1 MAGTQVDFLWLPRC
15 RTITGA
21 IIRGAKIRAAFDD
34 LRWRLSRRNP
44 HLQYARSAWID
55 RLFRGMTWHI
65 PVARPLP
72 NVTDHVV
79 KSVPI
84 GWEAAYRRDACI
96 TVLFSIVDRKD
107 ALPGIGDGLAI
118 FIEGLT
124 PVLTLVAAATR

>member
-1 MAGTQVDFLWLPRC
+1 
-15 RTITGA
+15 
-21 IIRGAKIRAAFDD
+21 
-34 LRWRLSRRNP
+34 
-44 HLQYARSAWID
+44 
-55 RLFRGMTWHI
+55 MTWHI

-118 FIEGLT
+118 LIEGLT
-124 PVLTLVAAATR
+124 PVLTLVPAAAGGIFPLGFGRKLAPEPVRVGKRILIGHMDNGMVLFTLDR

>member
-1 MAGTQVDFLWLPRC
+1 
-15 RTITGA
+15 
-21 IIRGAKIRAAFDD
+21 
-34 LRWRLSRRNP
+34 
-44 HLQYARSAWID
+44 
-55 RLFRGMTWHI
+55 MTWHI

-96 TVLFSIVDRKD
+96 TVLFSIIDRKD

-118 FIEGLT
+118 LIEGLT
-124 PVLTLVAAATR
+124 PVLTLVAAAACGVFPLRLGRKFTSEPVSIRKRILISDMDDGMVLRSFDG